1 VKTKIALALALTAVL
16 CAHQPVFAADSSIE
30 EIVRK
35 NCTKELVSVTEVT
48 RDELKK
54 FKITKKGSGYLMS
67 GVASSGRTLKCET
80 NSEGRV
86 IKSSFS

>member
-1 VKTKIALALALTAVL
+1 VKTKIALALALSAAL
-16 CAHQPVFAADSSIE
+16 CAHHPVFAADSIE
-30 EIVRK
+30 DIVRK